1 LFIRTTTNV
10 SHVYLAQL
18 FKHVE
23 TNYTMT
29 RAAEYFVPERVAPHL
44 DFVSGITRLPRLR
57 RARLQQRDEA
67 TLEAL
72 RKRQQIGITPDFL
85 RTRYNASNAFPKASN
100 NRQAIAQFIG
110 QYYDDLDLE
119 EFFTIFYQS
128 LIGTTPSKT
137 IGPDNGF
144 PGVESNLDVQS
155 K

>member
-1 LFIRTTTNV
+1 MTKAT
-10 SHVYLAQL
+10 SYL
-18 FKHVE
+18 
-23 TNYTMT
+23 
-29 RAAEYFVPERVAPHL
+29 VPEIVAAHL

-57 RARLQQRDEA
+57 KARAPNA
-67 TLEAL
+67 AAIEAL

-85 RTRYNASNAFPKASN
+85 RTRYNATNAFPKAPA

-119 EFFTIFYQS
+119 EFFVLFYQS

-144 PGVESNLDVQS
+144 PGIESNLDVQS
-155 K
+155 M